1 MQAAFTTKELREL
14 TKLGIAELVV
24 WRHELER
31 GLTNASQTELKKGRA
46 QKRMAKILD
55 GAVRDFE
62 ARSNGGSSSIERR
75 VVLRFLQSPVALIK
89 SEQHPGRVGAVTL
102 QPNQLEG
109 EAGPIHTTRPYI
121 YIYIY
126 IYLKKGGHSTT
137 EELCQP
143 QTCSWGLPFLKP
155 CCFSLVIVAQKGRAH
170 VLVGDET

>member
-1 MQAAFTTKELREL
+1 MYFLCTGRRGHVQAAFTTKELREL

-75 VVLRFLQSPVALIK
+75 VVLRFLQSPVALIE

-121 YIYIY
+121 YIYIIY
-126 IYLKKGGHSTT
+126 I
-137 EELCQP
+137 
-143 QTCSWGLPFLKP
+143 
-155 CCFSLVIVAQKGRAH
+155 
-170 VLVGDET
+170 

>member
-75 VVLRFLQSPVALIK
+75 VVLRFLQSPVALIE

-121 YIYIY
+121 YIYVYIY
-126 IYLKKGGHSTT
+126 IFKKRGTQHHRGAMPTSNMFMGLALPEALLLFIGDCGT
-137 EELCQP
+137 ERQGPCFG
-143 QTCSWGLPFLKP
+143 WG
-155 CCFSLVIVAQKGRAH
+155 
-170 VLVGDET
+170 